1 MNKNSLANKTI
12 EMIKEKGKIEER
24 KLRAETL
31 YEEVKKKLE
40 NGEFTAEK
48 SKLTG
53 VYIITVELEKEQK
66 YEKKVERMLNEMF
79 KKDGFVSAAYNHTK
93 TILTAKEWV
102 RLFNWLKK
110 VPKKKEVWVKIFA
123 QTYFFVTF
131 LQSLY
136 KFLDIKF
143 EK

>member
-66 YEKKVERMLNEMF
+66 YEKKVERMLNERF

-123 QTYFFVTF
+123 QTSFFVTF

>member
-12 EMIKEKGKIEER
+12 EMIKEKGKIEEG

-66 YEKKVERMLNEMF
+66 YEKKVDKILNEMF
-79 KKDGFVSAAYNHTK
+79 KKESFVSAAYNHKK
-93 TILTAKEWV
+93 TILTAKE
-102 RLFNWLKK
+102 
-110 VPKKKEVWVKIFA
+110 
-123 QTYFFVTF
+123 
-131 LQSLY
+131 
-136 KFLDIKF
+136 
-143 EK
+143 